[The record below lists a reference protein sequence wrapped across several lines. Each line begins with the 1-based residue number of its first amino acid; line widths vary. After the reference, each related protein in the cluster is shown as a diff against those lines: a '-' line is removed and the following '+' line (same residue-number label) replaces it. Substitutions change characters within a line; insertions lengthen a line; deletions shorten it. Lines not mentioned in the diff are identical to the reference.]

1 MYSMIFSPK
10 RDQIEIKSGWL
21 NWFSNIYRFFIA
33 ATPLS
38 LPQPFLCAFCFHSA
52 LNCYAAAARSPDVN
66 FWDGDTTLFG
76 APSGGH
82 VEKLLC
88 FLSLSALMY
97 FNKNNKCVK
106 DKMTSPTWIALF
118 GLFIQWF
125 STRSSWYFW
134 LGWKV
139 GSGHEILWLSFAYY
153 GTLTKRANVFE
164 RPRRKATRNPG
175 PKEQQMPSYLVIL
188 EIMVHLP
195 L

>member
-1 MYSMIFSPK
+1 MFHRK
-10 RDQIEIKSGWL
+10 D
-21 NWFSNIYRFFIA
+21 
-33 ATPLS
+33 TPLPAPAVS
-38 LPQPFLCAFCFHSA
+38 VCVLFSQRVELLRCGGTISRREFLRRWHYTFWCSQWWSRREVVMFSFSFCV
-52 LNCYAAAARSPDVN
+52 DV
-66 FWDGDTTLFG
+66 FQ
-76 APSGGH
+76 
-82 VEKLLC
+82 
-88 FLSLSALMY
+88 
-97 FNKNNKCVK
+97 KNSKCMK

-153 GTLTKRANVFE
+153 GTLTKRAIFFE

-175 PKEQQMPSYLVIL
+175 PKEQQMPSYLVKL
-188 EIMVHLP
+188 EIL